1 MRIQAKRCGIPRDLL
16 TRVRKPGEEVPDYS
30 SDEVV
35 SSDEEEQGEGEEEA
49 QRSQEQ
55 AQQNEDDEDR
65 RSDEEGDRQDD
76 DAMDIELG
84 GEREERDSVA
94 GDTQPILEKHNVF
107 SVMGFHVLQP
117 FQVLVCLDC
126 QYAVRPGL
134 ALSHA
139 RTRGVHRRK
148 RRLPDT
154 GEFAE
159 AISVL
164 RDAGEPY
171 YKPPRPVKP
180 LPGLKIRDGLIC
192 EKCRYITGNETYMRG
207 HFTAMHKG
215 FDLRSNT
222 RSCKMQRF
230 FEKAEKKGEDR
241 HWEVLEVDDTP
252 VATTAVSKYIQENRR
267 EAAEKR
273 KNGPVV
279 VRGPETDRDLNYFL
293 YKTRYLQVVGKAD
306 TQFLYSK
313 AQIPKEDEPWLFPLV
328 ASVREYVVD
337 FAFDHLENMHLS
349 TRRWLNTQKGEL
361 NNEPFKRRQEKSSV
375 IAAADLLC
383 RVICIVMRSLHD
395 EIPEFEIPLT
405 TRQDVTSGDFF
416 EALEKGEE
424 HAEYIHPF
432 VLSLFTSTPGE
443 EEEEGNS
450 EPLYCAVSR
459 CILMTTLAED
469 GRFNR
474 PNYISTTLTGH
485 QYWMRLAA
493 AYEINAQA
501 RGREHRELMVY
512 EEEFKYYLTDGMPTP
527 FSTNCVYIRLVA
539 GIVMGGMG
547 FGTIGWGPKNE
558 YVTLDGEVLRISAY
572 KTGVCDIVDVI
583 EKFFYERVLRGIR
596 FKELEDVLNQMLD
609 PTDLDHYLK
618 DNPRNMSM
626 GYSFLFEKE
635 NGFQKFEFAL
645 LEAFMN
651 PQNRSEDIDFF
662 TLNADGTVLWKHD
675 AVLSWFTDDAH
686 FNKLLAS
693 GIHLNV
699 PGVSR
704 GTEISNI
711 LLTNTLG
718 GDRGLHVINGLL
730 TILVTYVKQ
739 QSMGHPIG
747 FVTKHACHRLTYIT
761 VYWLVIAR
769 SLARHWAPEMFNE
782 EEVETYTSHVFVLY
796 GRVITSQQLSRSIH
810 DLTAAHVGFG
820 FGIAQH
826 RQFLTA
832 VLMSEGYDLSK
843 LAPMDEQAD
852 PKDVIHEM
860 NNHSKNV
867 GQRLYGGSLDGF
879 SKILAIAAARQ
890 EDTSRAHHEWLGL
903 GDRRGLQPGQT
914 AYSFLFGETQ
924 VATTAAKYII
934 GEMQA
939 VHEKSTKAAVTEAM
953 VDFAPSMQHALVAS
967 LLETRERAVS
977 SEGSSS
983 PLIVVHSRRLLALR
997 GVLGDPTAT
1006 WKCVEQGQMAQLM
1019 FRRKEH
1025 GLVILPTG
1033 GGKSVGATMM
1043 SQEEKSGFTLLCAPF
1058 RSLYEDYKLRLHK
1071 SGIPWTK
1078 YPIRDPDRLASSR
1091 IVLVMVEWFKN
1102 SKFISWMQGWA
1113 GVEGGLRRVIIDE
1126 AW

>member
-1 MRIQAKRCGIPRDLL
+1 MPRQPVVLPKSQRLRHQSIGFLIKQFARSVRYIPALRCQNMAKVIKPPAYEFEGSAFLLLSPQPPPSPPTRPPSPTHNNAFEAWRRNFAFTSPLYFLPFVSARDADRICAFYEVISHMAPFHCPFPDCEDSFLKEGDRYDHLISDHKGVACSRAGCEELFFDESSKKKHRALVHQPTASVTAVFGTKKYERKLIMTRDDTTKEFHCPSRGCDVAKAVPSLIQRHVKDAHTGDKKRCGIPRDLL

-94 GDTQPILEKHNVF
+94 GDTQPILEKHDVF

-501 RGREHRELMVY
+501 RGREHRELMYVIY
-512 EEEFKYYLTDGMPTP
+512 QLVDG
-527 FSTNCVYIRLVA
+527 L
-539 GIVMGGMG
+539 
-547 FGTIGWGPKNE
+547 
-558 YVTLDGEVLRISAY
+558 
-572 KTGVCDIVDVI
+572 
-583 EKFFYERVLRGIR
+583 
-596 FKELEDVLNQMLD
+596 
-609 PTDLDHYLK
+609 
-618 DNPRNMSM
+618 
-626 GYSFLFEKE
+626 
-635 NGFQKFEFAL
+635 
-645 LEAFMN
+645 
-651 PQNRSEDIDFF
+651 
-662 TLNADGTVLWKHD
+662 
-675 AVLSWFTDDAH
+675 
-686 FNKLLAS
+686 
-693 GIHLNV
+693 
-699 PGVSR
+699 
-704 GTEISNI
+704 
-711 LLTNTLG
+711 
-718 GDRGLHVINGLL
+718 
-730 TILVTYVKQ
+730 
-739 QSMGHPIG
+739 
-747 FVTKHACHRLTYIT
+747 
-761 VYWLVIAR
+761 
-769 SLARHWAPEMFNE
+769 
-782 EEVETYTSHVFVLY
+782 SHVRF
-796 GRVITSQQLSRSIH
+796 
-810 DLTAAHVGFG
+810 
-820 FGIAQH
+820 
-826 RQFLTA
+826 
-832 VLMSEGYDLSK
+832 
-843 LAPMDEQAD
+843 
-852 PKDVIHEM
+852 
-860 NNHSKNV
+860 
-867 GQRLYGGSLDGF
+867 
-879 SKILAIAAARQ
+879 
-890 EDTSRAHHEWLGL
+890 
-903 GDRRGLQPGQT
+903 
-914 AYSFLFGETQ
+914 
-924 VATTAAKYII
+924 
-934 GEMQA
+934 
-939 VHEKSTKAAVTEAM
+939 
-953 VDFAPSMQHALVAS
+953 
-967 LLETRERAVS
+967 
-977 SEGSSS
+977 
-983 PLIVVHSRRLLALR
+983 
-997 GVLGDPTAT
+997 
-1006 WKCVEQGQMAQLM
+1006 
-1019 FRRKEH
+1019 
-1025 GLVILPTG
+1025 
-1033 GGKSVGATMM
+1033 
-1043 SQEEKSGFTLLCAPF
+1043 
-1058 RSLYEDYKLRLHK
+1058 
-1071 SGIPWTK
+1071 
-1078 YPIRDPDRLASSR
+1078 
-1091 IVLVMVEWFKN
+1091 
-1102 SKFISWMQGWA
+1102 
-1113 GVEGGLRRVIIDE
+1113 
-1126 AW
+1126 